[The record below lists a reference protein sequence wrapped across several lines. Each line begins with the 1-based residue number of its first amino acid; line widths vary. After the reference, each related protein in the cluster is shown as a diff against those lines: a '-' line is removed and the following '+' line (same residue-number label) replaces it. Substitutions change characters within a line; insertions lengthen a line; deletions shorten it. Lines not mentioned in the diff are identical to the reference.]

1 MSIEFSEIYNK
12 IKKQYPAIDLL
23 NDIKSCSLKDIRF
36 ITKTSNLE
44 QKDILYVGKASQ
56 LENIKSNKNLGNF
69 IIYNDRN
76 ENIDGSFTNIAEVK
90 DEEDLYTAFN
100 LIKDMFV
107 KDMKVS
113 NPASTLLKSLAQGKG
128 LKYLLKIGAET
139 LNNPVILID
148 ANFSIISYSN
158 NKHISDELWSKN
170 IQTGYCSYE
179 FIAEVQK
186 LKSVRN
192 SPSSNEP
199 FMVTCEASPI
209 RRFVSKVMLNSKFIG
224 YLLLLEC
231 GDTITEDHLE
241 LFKVLNS
248 AITEELKNNSLYG
261 NIKGLK
267 YENLIYD
274 LLEGKIHSEEIARE
288 RMKNAEFSFGVN
300 LFVLTISLSEYS
312 TKSTQ
317 GRNLKENIEKLL
329 IASKSVFYKEDIV
342 ILVDMKD
349 NKINDK
355 DFITKIEG
363 FLQDNDLKAAISSRF
378 SRLIELNNNYLD
390 SKKALAISKSLNRT
404 NNFIKYDDYKFY
416 ALLGNISGDIKKYCH
431 PAVLKLIE
439 FDKNNSTD
447 YFETLKTFLINNQN
461 TNLTS
466 ERLFIHR
473 NTLNYRIA
481 KIKEIIGLELKDS
494 EEIFNISY
502 TYKLLEFLG
511 FRSLSWTE

>member
-23 NDIKSCSLKDIRF
+23 NEINNCSLKDIRF
-36 ITKTSNLE
+36 ITKASDLE

-56 LENIKSNKNLGNF
+56 LEGIKSNRSLGNF
-69 IIYNDRN
+69 IIYNDCN
-76 ENIDGSFTNIAEVK
+76 DNVDGSFTNIAEVK

-100 LIKDMFV
+100 LIKDMFI
-107 KDMKVS
+107 KDIKVS

-139 LNNPVILID
+139 LNNPIILID

-158 NKHISDELWSKN
+158 NKNISDELWSKN

-192 SPSSNEP
+192 SPSNNEP

-274 LLEGKIHSEEIARE
+274 LLEGKIDSEEIARE
-288 RMKNAEFSFGVN
+288 RMKNAECYFGNN
-300 LFVLTISLSEYS
+300 LFVLTISLSEY
-312 TKSTQ
+312 TLKSTH
-317 GRNLKENIEKLL
+317 GKSLKDNIEKLL
-329 IASKSVFYKEDIV
+329 VNAKSVFYKEDIV
-342 ILVDMKD
+342 ILVDIKD
-349 NKINDK
+349 NKINNK
-355 DFITKIEG
+355 EFLINIEDF
-363 FLQDNDLKAAISSRF
+363 LDNNKLKAAVSGKF
-378 SRLIELNNNYLD
+378 SKLIDMKNNYLD
-390 SKKALAISKSLNRT
+390 SKKALSISKSLSRT

-416 ALLGNISGDIKKYCH
+416 ALLDTISGDIKKYCH
-431 PAVLKLIE
+431 PAVLRLIE

-461 TNLTS
+461 ANLTS
-466 ERLFIHR
+466 EKLFIHR

-511 FRSLSWTE
+511 VQSLS